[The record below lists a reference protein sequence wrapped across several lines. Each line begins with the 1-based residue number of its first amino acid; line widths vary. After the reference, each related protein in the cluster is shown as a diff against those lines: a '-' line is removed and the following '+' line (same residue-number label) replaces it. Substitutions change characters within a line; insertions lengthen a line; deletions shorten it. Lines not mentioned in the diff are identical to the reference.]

1 MKKKISMIQMASVL
15 GEPDKNYSLA
25 EILLEQALSDK
36 PDIIVL
42 PETFNVGFFPK
53 HNLRE
58 LADHNGEQ
66 TKLLFGKFAKEH
78 AVNIVAG
85 SVANN
90 KNGQVYNTSYVFNRH
105 GECVCKYDKIH
116 GFSPTGEHEHFAG
129 GKQVVN
135 FTLDNIKCSIV
146 ICYDIRFPEI
156 VRSAALKGVDLLF
169 VPAQWPLT
177 RKLHWVTLNTA
188 RAIENQMYVCA
199 VNGCGYAGEIK
210 YGGNSVLLSPWGEEI
225 VHLGTE
231 TAIGTGEIDLSVIE
245 DIRTSINVFKDRQP
259 ALYNI

>member
-1 MKKKISMIQMASVL
+1 MKKTISMVQMASIL
-15 GEPDKNYSLA
+15 GEPEENFSLA
-25 EILLEQALSDK
+25 QSLLEQALHDN

-58 LADHNGEQ
+58 LADRNGER
-66 TKLLFGKFAKEH
+66 TKRVFGDFAKQH

-90 KNGQVYNTSYVFNRH
+90 KNGQVYNTAYVFNRR
-105 GECVCKYDKIH
+105 GECVGEYDKIH
-116 GFSPTGEHEHFAG
+116 GFSPAGEHEHFAG
-129 GKQVVN
+129 GKEVVN
-135 FTLDNIKCSIV
+135 FRLDEINCAVV

-156 VRSAALKGVDLLF
+156 VRTAALKGVDLLF

-199 VNGCGYAGEIK
+199 VNGCGYAGETK
-210 YGGNSVLLSPWGEEI
+210 YGGNSVLISPWGEEI

-231 TAIGTGEIDLSVIE
+231 AAIGTGEIDLSVIE
-245 DIRTSINVFKDRQP
+245 DIRTSINVFRDRQP
-259 ALYNI
+259 SLYKI